1 MNGQLCILYN
11 MRYRLE
17 KDELNLIGRV
27 RLPASKSISNRLL
40 ILNAIAE
47 KPGTIRNLSE
57 SDDTKVLLR
66 ALDNPSEVINIG
78 HAGTAMRFLTAFLAV
93 REGDHILTGS
103 ERMHNRP
110 IKELV
115 DALNSLGADIS
126 YAGRE
131 GYPPLSI
138 QGRFLEGGEIAIDS
152 SISSQYISALMMI
165 GPVLRKGLKIH
176 LQKDK
181 VSSSYIRLTRNI
193 MLELGIPVLFAGTTI
208 QIPYHEI
215 KCRDILVEAD
225 WSAASYWYAMAAMAE
240 KVELEIEGLFT
251 ESYQGD
257 SVLPNLFAGFGVQT
271 KDIPGGIRLERT
283 DRRIQEFSFDFRE
296 NPDLVQTMVVLCGL
310 LDIPFQ
316 FSGTKTLKIKE
327 TDRVLALRQEMGRLG
342 ILIDVDQDGNWI
354 RWDGKN
360 KGEKES
366 SPCIITYQDHRMAM
380 AFAIAAMKMPGLI
393 IQDPGVVNKS
403 YPRFWEDIKSVGFS
417 LSEN

>member
-1 MNGQLCILYN
+1 
-11 MRYRLE
+11 MRYLLE

-57 SDDTKVLLR
+57 SEDTKVLLH
-66 ALDNPSEVINIG
+66 ALDHPSEVINIG

-93 REGDHILTGS
+93 RKGKHVLTGS
-103 ERMHNRP
+103 ERMQNRP

-115 DALNSLGADIS
+115 EALNSLGAGIS

-138 QGRFLEGGEIAIDS
+138 HGRSVEGGEIAIDS

-165 GPVLRKGLKIH
+165 GPILRKGLKIH
-176 LQKDK
+176 LQKDR

-193 MLELGIPVLFAGTTI
+193 MLELGIPVLFTGTTI
-208 QIPYHEI
+208 EIPYHEI

-240 KVELEIEGLFT
+240 RVELEVEGLFT
-251 ESYQGD
+251 GSYQGD
-257 SVLPNLFAGFGVQT
+257 SVLPDLFDGFGVQT
-271 KDIPGGIRLERT
+271 KDIQGGIRLERT
-283 DRRIQEFSFDFRE
+283 DRRIHEFSYDFRE
-296 NPDLVQTMVVLCGL
+296 NPDLVQTMVVLCGM

-327 TDRVLALRQEMGRLG
+327 TDRILALRQEMGRLG
-342 ILIDVDQDGNWI
+342 VLIDVDQDGNWI
-354 RWDGKN
+354 RWDGKS
-360 KGEKES
+360 KGGKES
-366 SPCIITYQDHRMAM
+366 SPSILTYQDHRMAM
-380 AFAIAAMKMPGLI
+380 AFTTAAMRMPGLI

-403 YPRFWEDIKSVGFS
+403 YPRFWADLKSVGFT
-417 LSEN
+417 LSED